1 MVFMMA
7 QDDINESNKQLISVR
22 ELSIENSSDE
32 QKKKHRKSTNV
43 TFQNSLNNSEKK
55 LKKKESKK
63 KVEILVDEKKIDNIS
78 IKAQQK
84 LQIYLNL
91 RK

>member
-32 QKKKHRKSTNV
+32 QKLKNKKNKNI
-43 TFQNSLNNSEKK
+43 TF
-55 LKKKESKK
+55 
-63 KVEILVDEKKIDNIS
+63 
-78 IKAQQK
+78 
-84 LQIYLNL
+84 
-91 RK
+91 